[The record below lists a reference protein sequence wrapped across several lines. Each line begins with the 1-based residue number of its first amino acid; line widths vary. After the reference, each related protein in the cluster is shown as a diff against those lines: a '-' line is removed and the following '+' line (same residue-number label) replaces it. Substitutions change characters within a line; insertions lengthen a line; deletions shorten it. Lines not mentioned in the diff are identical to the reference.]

1 MQAMIDNAS
10 LHSVY
15 IVDEDGMSKIF
26 ADLKQTLVLQN
37 DATLIYF
44 SSESNFIFER
54 ELEILQKRYPSQ
66 FIWNAVREKVIAAS
80 TTLQELL
87 EAVINSNTKDRVI
100 FILSGDEELIYIVS
114 NQLWFLGIC
123 KNQIKIYFLANQP
136 FLLFRHYPQHSIR
149 SALQT
154 ARQAARL
161 PPKQLKRTHTLLSL
175 EHNSHRNHNKPSNQ
189 ACLVQNHNISLLH
202 NY

>member
-1 MQAMIDNAS
+1 MQAMIDNTS
-10 LHSVY
+10 LHAVY

-44 SSESNFIFER
+44 SSERNFIFER
-54 ELEILQKRYPSQ
+54 ELNILQKRYPSQ

-87 EAVINSNTKDRVI
+87 EAVINSNTKDRMI

-123 KNQIKIYFLANQP
+123 KNQIKIYCLSDAN
-136 FLLFRHYPQHSIR
+136 
-149 SALQT
+149 
-154 ARQAARL
+154 
-161 PPKQLKRTHTLLSL
+161 
-175 EHNSHRNHNKPSNQ
+175 
-189 ACLVQNHNISLLH
+189 
-202 NY
+202 

>member
-1 MQAMIDNAS
+1 MQAMIDNTS

-66 FIWNAVREKVIAAS
+66 FILYGMREKLIEAS

-87 EAVINSNTKDRVI
+87 EAVINSNTKDRLI
-100 FILSGDEELIYIVS
+100 FIPAGDEELIYIAS
-114 NQLWFLGIC
+114 NQLWFLGIY
-123 KNQIKIYFLANQP
+123 KNQIKI
-136 FLLFRHYPQHSIR
+136 
-149 SALQT
+149 
-154 ARQAARL
+154 
-161 PPKQLKRTHTLLSL
+161 
-175 EHNSHRNHNKPSNQ
+175 
-189 ACLVQNHNISLLH
+189 
-202 NY
+202 

>member
-1 MQAMIDNAS
+1 MIDNTS

-66 FIWNAVREKVIAAS
+66 IIVYKKGEELIDAS
-80 TTLQELL
+80 TSIQELL
-87 EAVINSNTKDRVI
+87 EAVINSNTKDNLI
-100 FILSGDEELIYIVS
+100 FILSQDEELIHIVS
-114 NQLWFLGIC
+114 TRLWFLGIN
-123 KNQIKIYFLANQP
+123 KNQIQIY
-136 FLLFRHYPQHSIR
+136 
-149 SALQT
+149 
-154 ARQAARL
+154 
-161 PPKQLKRTHTLLSL
+161 
-175 EHNSHRNHNKPSNQ
+175 
-189 ACLVQNHNISLLH
+189 
-202 NY
+202 

>member
-1 MQAMIDNAS
+1 MQAMIDNTS

-44 SSESNFIFER
+44 SSERNFIFER
-54 ELEILQKRYPSQ
+54 ELDILQKRYPSQ
-66 FIWNAVREKVIAAS
+66 FIWNGVREKVIAAS

-87 EAVINSNTKDRVI
+87 EAVINSNTKDRMI

-123 KNQIKIYFLANQP
+123 KNQIKI
-136 FLLFRHYPQHSIR
+136 
-149 SALQT
+149 T
-154 ARQAARL
+154 C
-161 PPKQLKRTHTLLSL
+161 LSD
-175 EHNSHRNHNKPSNQ
+175 EN
-189 ACLVQNHNISLLH
+189 
-202 NY
+202 

>member
-1 MQAMIDNAS
+1 MQAMIDNTS

-66 FIWNAVREKVIAAS
+66 FILYGMREKLIEAS

-87 EAVINSNTKDRVI
+87 EAVINSNTKDKLI
-100 FILSGDEELIYIVS
+100 FILSADDEVVFNAS
-114 NQLWFLGIC
+114 HTLWLSGIEE
-123 KNQIKIYFLANQP
+123 KQIKIHFL
-136 FLLFRHYPQHSIR
+136 R
-149 SALQT
+149 
-154 ARQAARL
+154 
-161 PPKQLKRTHTLLSL
+161 
-175 EHNSHRNHNKPSNQ
+175 
-189 ACLVQNHNISLLH
+189 
-202 NY
+202 